1 MAFPQT
7 PLDVRTE
14 LQIGGVWTDVTA
26 DCYTRSPIGIECGRS
41 EESARTNPSRASLEF
56 NNRLGKYSPRN
67 PLSPYYGLIG
77 RNTPVQVSVQS
88 GDTFLRVTGQNNTGA
103 ATPDTGA
110 LDITGDID
118 IRFDATLDS
127 WVTLPGAQPTDLTG
141 KFSTAGNQRSWM
153 FQQRL
158 NRPYLEWSPDGSTA
172 VSALCTAIPAVP
184 PSRRMAWRVTLDV
197 NNGAGGWTVLFYTAP
212 TIAGPWTQLGDPVTG
227 AGVTSIFNSS
237 TSLVVG
243 DATNLG
249 YTKPSG
255 QVHALELRN
264 GIGGTL
270 VAAPVFSGQTPGAP
284 SITDSTGKVWTPAV
298 NASISNRNKLFS
310 GVISSWPTRWD
321 VSGRDVWVS
330 VEASGT
336 LRRLGQGT
344 KALAS
349 TLRRRLASYSPL
361 AYWPCEEDD
370 GASQAYSPITGVAP
384 LAVTGFDFGQ
394 DDSLGGSA
402 ALPSVAPGGTLR
414 GRVPTPAVAT
424 NVWALCMI
432 YRIDGTPPVA
442 EQEMLSWTATGTIR
456 RWRITMGTS
465 GVHLLG
471 YDATGAL
478 YLDSAIAPISGT
490 LDGDWHRLEFTA
502 QQSGGNISYTIGW
515 TRIGGGSTVSLPGS
529 IAGTVGAV
537 TQVDTTFGP
546 GIPGIRVGH
555 ITAWSAASIAAAYD
569 SADHGFTGETAT
581 TRMARLATEE
591 SRTVALSVYTDPA
604 APSAALGAQRPADL
618 LTLLQD
624 CADADGG
631 ILYESKVDASLAYRD
646 LRTLY
651 NQTPRMTLSYTA
663 EGEIGPPL
671 EPIDDDQKSRND
683 ITVTRSAGSSAR
695 SVQETGPM
703 STAAPPNGIGVYDDS
718 VTLNLADDS
727 QPPQIAGW
735 RLHLG
740 TWDEARYPSVRLM
753 LHAAPHLIPAFLG
766 LTVGDRIRLTNLP
779 AWLPPGPVDLIVQ
792 GWSQVLDLYTWDVV
806 LNCTPAGPWNVGV
819 LNDSERGRLDT
830 DGCTLGAGVSASAT
844 SMTLVSS
851 PGPRWIDTA
860 GFPTE
865 FPFDVLI
872 GGEQVR
878 ITAMSGTTL
887 TQTATVVRSING
899 IVKAHSTGAAVALAQ
914 PLVLAL

>member
-77 RNTPVQVSVQS
+77 RNTPVQVSVL
-88 GDTFLRVTGQNNTGA
+88 GGATYLRVTGGTTNTGA
-103 ATPDTGA
+103 TTPDAAA

-118 IRFDATLDS
+118 IRFDATLDL
-127 WVTLPGAQPTDLTG
+127 WTTPGGIQGTDLTG
-141 KFSTAGNQRSWM
+141 KWITTGGQRSWM
-153 FQQRL
+153 FQQRSG
-158 NRPYLEWSPDGSTA
+158 RPYLEWSPDGTTTIGA
-172 VSALCTAIPAVP
+172 HCATTPAVP
-184 PSRRMAWRVTLDV
+184 PSRRMAWRATLDV
-197 NNGAGGWTVLFYTAP
+197 NNGAGGWTATFYTAP

-227 AGVTSIFNSS
+227 AGVTSIFNS
-237 TSLVVG
+237 TAPVAVG
-243 DATNLG
+243 NATNLL
-249 YTKPSG
+249 YAKPLG
-255 QVHALELRN
+255 QFHAMELRN

-270 VAAPVFSGQTPGAP
+270 VASPTFAGQTPGAP
-284 SITDSTGKVWTPAV
+284 SITDSTGKVWTMNPQG
-298 NASISNRNKLFS
+298 SISNQQRIFS
-310 GVISSWPTRWD
+310 GAISSWPTRWD
-321 VSGRDVWVS
+321 VSGKDVWVS

-349 TLRRRLASYSPL
+349 TLRRRLPSYSPL

-370 GASQAYSPITGVAP
+370 GATQAYSPITGVAP
-384 LAVTGFDFGQ
+384 LAVTGWQFAQ
-394 DDSLGGSA
+394 NDSLGGSA
-402 ALPSVAPGGTLR
+402 ALPTVAPGATLR
-414 GRVPTPAVAT
+414 GRVPTTASTA
-424 NVWALCMI
+424 WALCLP
-432 YRIDGTPPVA
+432 YRADGTPPAA
-442 EQEMLSWTATGTIR
+442 EQEMLSWTTTGTIR
-456 RWRITMGTS
+456 RWRILMSSTS
-465 GVHLLG
+465 THILG

-478 YLDSAIAPISGT
+478 ALDSTIITGT
-490 LDGDWHRLEFTA
+490 NLWSDWWRLEFSA
-502 QQSGGNISYTIGW
+502 QQSGGNVSYTITW
-515 TRIGGGSTVSLPGS
+515 TRVGVASGIPVSGSY
-529 IAGTVGAV
+529 AGTVGV
-537 TQVDTTFGP
+537 VNQVDTSFGP
-546 GIPGIRVGH
+546 GIPTLSIGH
-555 ITAWSAASIAAAYD
+555 LTVFAADIVAAAYA

-581 TRMARLATEE
+581 TRMARLANEE

-604 APSAALGAQRPADL
+604 NPSAALGPQRPADL

-631 ILYESKVDASLAYRD
+631 ILYESKTDASLAYRD

-671 EPIDDDQKSRND
+671 EPVDDDQKSRND
-683 ITVTRSAGSSAR
+683 VTVTRTAGSSAR

-718 VTLNLADDS
+718 VTLNLHNDD

-779 AWLPPGPVDLIVQ
+779 SWLPPGPVDLIVQ

-806 LNCTPAGPWNVGV
+806 LNCTPAGPWTVGV
-819 LNDSERGRLDT
+819 LDDPNLGRLDT
-830 DGCTLGAGVSASAT
+830 DGCTLGAGVSSSAT
-844 SMTLVSS
+844 SLTLVSS
-851 PGPRWIDTA
+851 PGPRWIDST

-899 IVKAHSTGAAVALAQ
+899 IVKAHATGAAVALAQ

>member
-7 PLDVRTE
+7 PLDVLTE
-14 LQIGGVWTDVTA
+14 LQIGGVWTDISA
-26 DCYTRSPIGIECGRS
+26 DVYVRSPIGIECGRS
-41 EESARTNPSRASLEF
+41 EESARTNPGRASLEF

-67 PLSPYYGLIG
+67 PMSPHYGLIG
-77 RNTPVQVSVQS
+77 RNTPVQVSVLA
-88 GDTFLRVTGQNNTGA
+88 GATYLRVTGVTGTGA
-103 ATPDTGA
+103 TTPDTA
-110 LDITGDID
+110 VLDITGDID
-118 IRFDATLDS
+118 VRLDATLDS
-127 WVTLPGAQPTDLTG
+127 WVQLPGAQPTDLAG
-141 KFSTAGNQRSWM
+141 KFNTVSNQRSWM
-153 FQQRL
+153 VQQRGG
-158 NRPYLEWSPDGSTA
+158 RPYLEWSPDGTTILSAQSTA
-172 VSALCTAIPAVP
+172 TPAVP
-184 PSRRMAWRVTLDV
+184 PSRRMAWRATLDV
-197 NNGAGGWTVLFYTAP
+197 NNGAGGWTAVFYTAE
-212 TIAGPWTQLGDPVTG
+212 TIAGPWKQLGDPVTG
-227 AGVTSIFNSS
+227 VGVTSIFSS
-237 TSLVVG
+237 SAALAVG
-243 DATNLG
+243 NATNLSF
-249 YTKPSG
+249 TKPTG
-255 QVHALELRN
+255 QIHALELRN

-270 VAAPVFSGQTPGAP
+270 VANPVFTGQTPGAP
-284 SITDSTGKVWTPAV
+284 SITDSTGKVWTMSV
-298 NASISNRNKLFS
+298 NGSISNRHRVFY

-321 VSGRDVWVS
+321 VSGKDVWVG

-349 TLRRRLASYSPL
+349 TLRRRLPSYSPL
-361 AYWPCEEDD
+361 AYWPCEEDA
-370 GASQAYSPITGVAP
+370 GATQAYSPITGVSP
-384 LAVTGFDFGQ
+384 LAVTGAEFGQ
-394 DDSLGGSA
+394 DDSLGGSS
-402 ALPSVAPGGTLR
+402 ALPTIAPGGSLR
-414 GRVPTPAVAT
+414 GRVPAPAAPT
-424 NVWALCMI
+424 TVWALCML
-432 YRIDGTPPVA
+432 YRVEGAAPVA
-442 EQEMLSWTATGTIR
+442 EQEMLSWTTTGTIR
-456 RWRITMGTS
+456 RWRITMGAT
-465 GVHLLG
+465 GTHLLG
-471 YDATGAL
+471 YDASGAL
-478 YLDSAIAPISGT
+478 ILDQPIGT
-490 LDGDWHRLEFTA
+490 GTDLFDGWWRLEPQA
-502 QQSGGNISYTIGW
+502 EQSGGNISWKLRW
-515 TRIGGGSTVSLPGS
+515 TKVDGGSTSLTGT
-529 IAGTVGAV
+529 IAGTVGTV
-537 TQVDTTFGP
+537 SQIDTTVGAGLP
-546 GIPGIRVGH
+546 DIRIGH
-555 ITAWSAASIAAAYD
+555 LTVWPAAITAPAYD

-581 TRMARLATEE
+581 TRMARLAGEE

-604 APSAALGAQRPADL
+604 VPSAALGAQRPADL

-624 CADADGG
+624 SADADGG
-631 ILYESKVDASLAYRD
+631 ILYESKTDASLAYRD

-671 EPIDDDQKSRND
+671 EPVDDDQKSRND
-683 ITVTRSAGSSAR
+683 VTVTRAAGSSAR

-718 VTLNLADDS
+718 VTLNLDNDS

-806 LNCTPAGPWNVGV
+806 LNCTPAGPWTVGV
-819 LNDSERGRLDT
+819 LDDPNLGRLDT
-830 DGCTLGAGVSASAT
+830 DGCTLGAGVSSSAT

-851 PGPRWIDTA
+851 PGPRWIDSA

-899 IVKAHSTGAAVALAQ
+899 IAKAHSTGAAVALAQ